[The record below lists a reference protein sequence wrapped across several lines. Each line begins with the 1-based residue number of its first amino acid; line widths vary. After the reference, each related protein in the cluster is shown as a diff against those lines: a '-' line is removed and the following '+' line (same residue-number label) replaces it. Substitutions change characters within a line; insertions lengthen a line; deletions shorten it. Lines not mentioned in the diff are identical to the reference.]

1 MKKLKYTLPETKR
14 HITIRKLREDLV
26 YDANQYKKYSRLLR
40 EGRSDGKIL
49 TESQIHGQFINEIKK
64 SIDVGLTEG
73 ILDTGWDAIKRAGA
87 EIKKQYDISKKNGDE
102 AAAKRWA
109 EKGKKL
115 KATAAASA
123 AKVDGTSAKSPESA
137 SDGNPPPV
145 SSDTKKSTSSTTAA
159 DKSASSTSTDSKSA
173 SPATKLEDTKLT
185 PEQAT
190 KAGAAVINLLP
201 KEEQE
206 KLKKMSPEQIGEFV
220 KKNSAKLDT
229 AGEKIADKISDTTVT
244 SDNPKAKGFFGK
256 MMTWAKENPM
266 KATAALALIT
276 AIGGAAAIGS
286 GGLAPLIVH
295 TLAASAIGAAKGGAV
310 GALGGAAVD
319 LYKQK
324 TDPANTGKAID
335 WKRTGKAALSG
346 AKSGAIGGGAM
357 GGLTA
362 VGGAAMQGVSGLMG
376 HAANAGT
383 AVASA
388 APGAT
393 SVADRALHAA
403 GKGALRGAGMAGLGA
418 GARDVYKQA
427 KDPNSKGID
436 LRQTARAAGRGAVVG
451 AVGGGLAGGA
461 MSLAGDLSAGVRN
474 LFTRGTGTVTSDE
487 LHKASQIAV
496 DPNSPNHAQETA
508 LTHDAAIK
516 AKSLDSIGLKTG
528 GDVSNRADGGFD
540 VTEKR
545 TGYKYHFTKDGVPTD
560 DAGMKIQHQQTHT
573 GETNTT
579 INQQSPVTQDVK
591 EKIFS
596 KLGPV
601 PNDNEIRQQPN
612 GIVGVRDSHGTTK
625 YFYKATGD
633 SITNAS
639 EFERAR
645 AIDRFNNPD
654 IDDQG
659 RRDWL
664 QKHGMVQP
672 TTQPTT
678 PQQSSMA
685 RQPAFVPAN
694 NGQPHSFVPNPQQTH
709 AGEMAQAAQTTPVQQ
724 SPVAPPTDAAHMN
737 VVDKLDARNAM
748 RARMALT
755 PDETAAAQAAAQP
768 AQNPVDVPT
777 AADTQYAADQQA
789 AAQYDASGNP
799 VQQAPT
805 AQPAFVPAN
814 NGQPQSFVPNPQQ
827 THAGEM
833 AQAANVAPVPQV
845 TTTNQSVQNLPIGS
859 DKAFNYPEA
868 IAKHGD
874 MNTQYSNAIKTDP
887 AKFSEFLD
895 AQGQA
900 PNGKTPQWKYWR
912 DMTDSALSKSGQQAT
927 PTQPAFVPANNGQ
940 QQSFV
945 PNPQQSAPP
954 AQQTP
959 GGAQP
964 AVAGPAQSRRVAP
977 WATDVAKGMDA
988 MRGNA
993 AALASE
999 ESIKTD
1005 AADSYKNYFDGKDGM
1020 AAANP
1025 AEFNKWLT
1033 SNPQFMRSPQNP
1045 TGLYNLKP
1053 VPVLK
1058 ETKLF
1063 TRSTSIPNMFRLS

>member
-1 MKKLKYTLPETKR
+1 M
-14 HITIRKLREDLV
+14 
-26 YDANQYKKYSRLLR
+26 
-40 EGRSDGKIL
+40 
-49 TESQIHGQFINEIKK
+49 
-64 SIDVGLTEG
+64 
-73 ILDTGWDAIKRAGA
+73 
-87 EIKKQYDISKKNGDE
+87 
-102 AAAKRWA
+102 
-109 EKGKKL
+109 
-115 KATAAASA
+115 
-123 AKVDGTSAKSPESA
+123 
-137 SDGNPPPV
+137 
-145 SSDTKKSTSSTTAA
+145 
-159 DKSASSTSTDSKSA
+159 
-173 SPATKLEDTKLT
+173 
-185 PEQAT
+185 
-190 KAGAAVINLLP
+190 
-201 KEEQE
+201 
-206 KLKKMSPEQIGEFV
+206 
-220 KKNSAKLDT
+220 
-229 AGEKIADKISDTTVT
+229 
-244 SDNPKAKGFFGK
+244 
-256 MMTWAKENPM
+256 
-266 KATAALALIT
+266 
-276 AIGGAAAIGS
+276 
-286 GGLAPLIVH
+286 
-295 TLAASAIGAAKGGAV
+295 
-310 GALGGAAVD
+310 
-319 LYKQK
+319 
-324 TDPANTGKAID
+324 
-335 WKRTGKAALSG
+335 
-346 AKSGAIGGGAM
+346 
-357 GGLTA
+357 
-362 VGGAAMQGVSGLMG
+362 
-376 HAANAGT
+376 
-383 AVASA
+383 
-388 APGAT
+388 
-393 SVADRALHAA
+393 
-403 GKGALRGAGMAGLGA
+403 
-418 GARDVYKQA
+418 
-427 KDPNSKGID
+427 
-436 LRQTARAAGRGAVVG
+436 
-451 AVGGGLAGGA
+451 
-461 MSLAGDLSAGVRN
+461 
-474 LFTRGTGTVTSDE
+474 
-487 LHKASQIAV
+487 
-496 DPNSPNHAQETA
+496 
-508 LTHDAAIK
+508 
-516 AKSLDSIGLKTG
+516 
-528 GDVSNRADGGFD
+528 
-540 VTEKR
+540 
-545 TGYKYHFTKDGVPTD
+545 
-560 DAGMKIQHQQTHT
+560 
-573 GETNTT
+573 
-579 INQQSPVTQDVK
+579 VK

-678 PQQSSMA
+678 PQQPDMA

-694 NGQPHSFVPNPQQTH
+694 NGQPQSFVPNPQQTH

-748 RARMALT
+748 RSRMALT
-755 PDETAAAQAAAQP
+755 PDETAAAQSAAQP
-768 AQNPVDVPT
+768 AQNPGDVPT

-827 THAGEM
+827 SNVPGTAP
-833 AQAANVAPVPQV
+833 ADRPYSADYRAAAESRAALEKTSAEVDRQIGALKRQWGVAPQ
-845 TTTNQSVQNLPIGS
+845 
-859 DKAFNYPEA
+859 
-868 IAKHGD
+868 
-874 MNTQYSNAIKTDP
+874 
-887 AKFSEFLD
+887 
-895 AQGQA
+895 
-900 PNGKTPQWKYWR
+900 
-912 DMTDSALSKSGQQAT
+912 
-927 PTQPAFVPANNGQ
+927 QPAA
-940 QQSFV
+940 
-945 PNPQQSAPP
+945 P

-964 AVAGPAQSRRVAP
+964 AVTGPAQSPRVAP

-993 AALASE
+993 DALASE